1 MPKQH
6 CPSSCVRAILG
17 EGKWVV
23 DLRPSAT
30 IKRATDAT
38 IRGLIVRYGSVPEAA
53 IAYGI
58 PTRILQREMLRR
70 KIRVKDVLDFDP
82 ESGSDV

>member
-1 MPKQH
+1 
-6 CPSSCVRAILG
+6 
-17 EGKWVV
+17 
-23 DLRPSAT
+23 
-30 IKRATDAT
+30 
-38 IRGLIVRYGSVPEAA
+38 VPEAA